1 MGIVET
7 ILLVAAAVILTFGF
21 VEAAIILGQYFKGH
35 QL

>member
-1 MGIVET
+1 MNIVET
-7 ILLVAAAVILTFGF
+7 ILLIIAAVIMTFGF